1 MFSENERKRRL
12 DAAAQLIKDEGLEA
26 IYLIGNGTVGTN
38 SFGCFRYF
46 TDNRVFFYL
55 SSAVITP
62 DGNII
67 GVVNNQMGRLNLIR
81 SSFVREAIING
92 DQVDGVVEILK
103 SHGITK
109 GRLGVFFEVL
119 PSAWMH
125 RLQTAMPELEL
136 VDVSEQVFALRTQK
150 SAEEI
155 EAQRICGK
163 IADAGYKALCE
174 AAKPGVRENEVVAAV
189 DRTMQKLGMEES
201 FMLITSGRFSAEK
214 HGLPTLH
221 NTASI
226 NRVIEAGDSV
236 AMEITP
242 RYRGYWTQIV
252 RTISVGEPNADLDEF
267 RRVIVGAIDA
277 AKTILKAGVPV
288 GDVVKKMRQY
298 IEGEGY
304 RLSMPCGHIAA
315 IDLNEE
321 RLVEDNTRPL
331 TPGML
336 VIIHPTV
343 LNDKLSSGIFWGESY
358 LITEEG
364 YEAVMESPSELHISQ
379 A

>member
-1 MFSENERKRRL
+1 MFSESERKRRL
-12 DAAAQLIKDEGLEA
+12 DAAVRLIRDEGLEA

-38 SFGCFRYF
+38 AFGCFRYF

-62 DGNII
+62 DGEIT

-92 DQVDGVVEILK
+92 DQIDGVVDILK
-103 SHGITK
+103 AHNITK
-109 GRLGVFFEVL
+109 GKLGVFFEIL
-119 PSAWMH
+119 PSTWMH
-125 RLQTAMPELEL
+125 RLQAAMPGLEL
-136 VDVSEQVFALRTQK
+136 VDVSQQVFALRTEK
-150 SAEEI
+150 SDEEI

-174 AAKPGVRENEVVAAV
+174 AARAGARENEVIAAA
-189 DRTMQKLGMEES
+189 DRAMQKLGMEES

-214 HGLPTLH
+214 NELPTLH

-226 NRVIEAGDSV
+226 NRVIETGDSV

-242 RYRGYWTQIV
+242 RYNGYWTQIV
-252 RTISVGEPNADLDEF
+252 RTISVGAHNPDLDEF
-267 RRVIVGAIDA
+267 RSVSVGAIGA
-277 AKTILKAGVPV
+277 AKSILKAGVPV
-288 GDVVKKMRQY
+288 GELVKKMREY
-298 IEGEGY
+298 IEGRGY

-321 RLVEDNTRPL
+321 RLSEDNTRPL
-331 TPGML
+331 APGML
-336 VIIHPTV
+336 VIIHPTI
-343 LNDKLSSGIFWGESY
+343 LNDKLPSGIFWGESY
-358 LITEEG
+358 LVTETG
-364 YEAVMESPSELHISQ
+364 YEAVMESPDDLFVSP

>member
-1 MFSENERKRRL
+1 MFSESERKRRL
-12 DAAAQLIKDEGLEA
+12 DAAVRLIRDEGLEA

-38 SFGCFRYF
+38 AFGCFRYF

-62 DGNII
+62 DGEIT

-92 DQVDGVVEILK
+92 DQIDGVVDILK
-103 SHGITK
+103 AHNITK
-109 GRLGVFFEVL
+109 GKLGVFFEIL
-119 PSAWMH
+119 PSTWMH
-125 RLQTAMPELEL
+125 RLQAAMPGLEL
-136 VDVSEQVFALRTQK
+136 VDVSQQVFALRTEK
-150 SAEEI
+150 SDEEI

-174 AAKPGVRENEVVAAV
+174 AARAGTRENEVIAAA
-189 DRTMQKLGMEES
+189 DRAMQKLGMEES

-214 HGLPTLH
+214 NELPTLH

-226 NRVIEAGDSV
+226 NRVIETGDSV

-242 RYRGYWTQIV
+242 RYNGYWTQIV
-252 RTISVGEPNADLDEF
+252 RTISVGTPNPDLDEF
-267 RRVIVGAIDA
+267 RSVSVGAIGA
-277 AKTILKAGVPV
+277 AKSILKAGVPV
-288 GDVVKKMRQY
+288 GELVKKMREY
-298 IEGEGY
+298 IEGRGY

-321 RLVEDNTRPL
+321 RLSEDNTRPL

-336 VIIHPTV
+336 VIIHPTI
-343 LNDKLSSGIFWGESY
+343 LNDKLPSGIFWGESY
-358 LITEEG
+358 LVTETG
-364 YEAVMESPSELHISQ
+364 YEAVMESPDDLFVSP